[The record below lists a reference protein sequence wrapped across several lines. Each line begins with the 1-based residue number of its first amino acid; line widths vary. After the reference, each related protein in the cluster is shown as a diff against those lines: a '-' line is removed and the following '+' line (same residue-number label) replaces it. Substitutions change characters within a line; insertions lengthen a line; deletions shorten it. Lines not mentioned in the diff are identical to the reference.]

1 MSSGFDFSALFRS
14 FFHTDFILEF
24 LAVFSSTSSSYQPC
38 WFKSNHS
45 TSPCDQENQFFS
57 LAVPE
62 SHASSGVRG
71 QRHSLP
77 HSAQTCNG
85 RGISLKS
92 NQSSATQGQFKGCQE
107 AQNDKGLL
115 KEDITTNRKP
125 FLGHHEPHSL
135 YFLREAGI
143 IYLYTKLYVQWPR
156 EDPRYA
162 KSLQLCPTLCKPWT
176 IAHQA
181 PLCMRFSRHEY

>member
-1 MSSGFDFSALFRS
+1 MSSGFDVSASFSS

-24 LAVFSSTSSSYQPC
+24 LAVFSSTSSSYHPC

-45 TSPCDQENQFFS
+45 TSPCSQENQFFS

-71 QRHSLP
+71 QRDSLP
-77 HSAQTCNG
+77 HSAQTCKG
-85 RGISLKS
+85 RGISPKS
-92 NQSSATQGQFKGCQE
+92 NQSSATRGQFKGCQE
-107 AQNDKGLL
+107 AQNDECLL
-115 KEDITTNRKP
+115 KEDFTTNRKP
-125 FLGHHEPHSL
+125 FLGHHELLSL

-162 KSLQLCPTLCKPWT
+162 KSFQSCPTLCNQWT
-176 IAHQA
+176 IAQQA
-181 PLCMRFSRHEY
+181 PLSMRFSRQEY

>member
-1 MSSGFDFSALFRS
+1 MSSGFDVSASFSS

-24 LAVFSSTSSSYQPC
+24 LAVFSSTSSSYHPC

-45 TSPCDQENQFFS
+45 TSPCSQENQFFS

-71 QRHSLP
+71 QRDSLP

-85 RGISLKS
+85 RGISPKS
-92 NQSSATQGQFKGCQE
+92 NQSSATRGQFKGCQE
-107 AQNDKGLL
+107 AQNDECLL
-115 KEDITTNRKP
+115 KEDFITNRKP
-125 FLGHHEPHSL
+125 FLGHHELLSL

-162 KSLQLCPTLCKPWT
+162 KSFQSCPTLCNQWT
-176 IAHQA
+176 IAQQA
-181 PLCMRFSRHEY
+181 PLSMRFSRQEY